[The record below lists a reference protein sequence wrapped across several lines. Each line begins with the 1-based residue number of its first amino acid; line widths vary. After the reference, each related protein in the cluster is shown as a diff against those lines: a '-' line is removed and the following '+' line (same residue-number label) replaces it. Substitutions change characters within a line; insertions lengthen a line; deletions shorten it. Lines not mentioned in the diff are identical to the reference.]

1 MFVIWAS
8 YPRRIPPTRATTARA
23 QSAGLGTPMRNMSAR
38 GNHYIAILIHL
49 DVSGS
54 YLCSVY
60 LHCYAPKYNVYNC
73 NGRVV
78 DGAPRW

>member
-1 MFVIWAS
+1 
-8 YPRRIPPTRATTARA
+8 
-23 QSAGLGTPMRNMSAR
+23 MRNMSAR

-60 LHCYAPKYNVYNC
+60 LHCYAPNIMS